1 MKAVVFKAPD
11 EPLEIA
17 MVADPLPEEGELLLR
32 VRASGI
38 CGSDLHM
45 AQVRDRAGGMMPLP
59 EGTILGHEF
68 AGDIA
73 AMGAGVEGWREGER
87 ICALPY
93 LSCGRCE
100 MCLSGHGHRCA
111 EVVSTGLGKLAGA
124 YAEYVR
130 VGADQAMR
138 LPESV
143 DYRAGA
149 LVEPLAVGLHAV
161 EAAGLQPGDAV
172 LVVGAGPI
180 GAAVTMWARFL
191 GARQVCVSD
200 LSPARAAAAAG
211 FGATRC
217 IDASSENVVA
227 ACKEAAGSRPQVI
240 FDCVGVPGSQ
250 QLCMDYAPLYGRIVV
265 AGVCMQ
271 PDTTIPAKAITKE
284 LSLRYVYCYRRQDF
298 EFTLDMLAAGRI
310 DAGPM
315 ASHFVD
321 FDGFPAAFEELKK
334 PGDQCKV
341 LLEP

>member
-1 MKAVVFKAPD
+1 MLAAVFKAPD
-11 EPLEIA
+11 EPLAIET
-17 MVADPLPEEGELLLR
+17 VADPEPRAGELLLR
-32 VRASGI
+32 VRTSGI

-45 AQVRDRAGGMMPLP
+45 AQVRDRAGGMTPLAD
-59 EGTILGHEF
+59 GTILGHEF
-68 AGDIA
+68 AGDVVA
-73 AMGAGVEGWREGER
+73 LGAGVEGWRQGER

-111 EVVSTGLGKLAGA
+111 DVVSTGLGKLPGA

-138 LPESV
+138 LPENV

-180 GAAVTMWARFL
+180 GAAVTLWARFF

-200 LSPARAAAAAG
+200 LSPARARAAAA

-217 IDASSENVVA
+217 IDAGSENVVA
-227 ACKEAAGSRPQVI
+227 ACKQAAGSRANVI

-250 QLCMDYAPLYGRIVV
+250 QLCMDYAPLYGRVVV
-265 AGVCMQ
+265 AGVCMA

-284 LSLRYVYCYRRQDF
+284 LSLSYVYCYRRQDF
-298 EFTLDMLAAGRI
+298 ELTLDMLAAGRI
-310 DAGPM
+310 DPGPM

-321 FDGFPAAFEELKK
+321 FEGFSQAFEELKQ